1 MLSHPIL
8 CSSTRCCNTSESQAD
23 SLAHKSRRQTS
34 VVPNLDTGFK
44 RVTKQYTIMFRRGVC
59 FVVLIAVAQ
68 TCGAFNIGKKGAVIH
83 SIEPYRT
90 WGASRHPTGSLAGSH
105 NHPYRSCLPSVAQ
118 KRNNFESRA
127 LCFST
132 TCSSHS
138 IEVKLLE
145 PT

>member
-1 MLSHPIL
+1 MDTSQFRRTHNDNIIELVIQFCARPL
-8 CSSTRCCNTSESQAD
+8 VAACCNTSESQAD

-68 TCGAFNIGKKGAVIH
+68 TTCGAFNIGKKGAVIH

-105 NHPYRSCLPSVAQ
+105 NHPYGSCLPSVAQ
-118 KRNNFESRA
+118 KRNNFESI
-127 LCFST
+127 F
-132 TCSSHS
+132 
-138 IEVKLLE
+138 
-145 PT
+145 